1 MTPGLFSSE
10 NKPKIVVVGAG
21 LAGLT
26 AAYRLQQ
33 TGHDVQVYEAR
44 HRPGGRIL
52 SVKIGESYGELGGEN
67 FLDGNEGRYSLK
79 LMREL
84 NLETLHFEK
93 PFSCIYTNGKQ
104 TTSFSEIIGKFKN
117 PPNLWK
123 VMEEVASCS
132 TNLQEVIDSVF
143 KEDPELRSIFTRALT
158 TFEGSDPKTLDP
170 SCIDS
175 LCELFLLFQDLS
187 MGNKGKPGGV
197 KRLCLK
203 GGNAKLPLALSDK
216 LEHRIQY
223 GSVLTAVRKEQQKM
237 VLTFNTNQE
246 ISADIVLLTIP
257 CSLYQDIEFASNAI
271 PKKQLLE
278 IRNVQYGTNSKILF
292 PITLKDK
299 KCEFMI
305 LPHYVSWLN
314 KDDSI
319 MTFYMGGEQGILDLK
334 NAKSLFDQE
343 IPFLKKGAGEI
354 QINVNKMEEGNDLQ
368 LVTYGEAVFKSWIKD
383 PYAKG
388 SYSNRG
394 IGRSARLSE
403 IITVRGE
410 EVRNIFRPVRDQIFF
425 AGEHTTTL
433 PVLGT
438 LESAIE
444 SGERMARLIEKSLKG
459 FDISLQ

>member
-1 MTPGLFSSE
+1 MATRSFSSK
-10 NKPKIVVVGAG
+10 NKPKIIIVGAG
-21 LAGLT
+21 LSGLT

-33 TGHDVQVYEAR
+33 MGHDVQVYEAR
-44 HRPGGRIL
+44 HRSGGRVL

-84 NLETLHFEK
+84 NLETIHFEK
-93 PFSCIYTNGKQ
+93 PFSCIHTNGKQ
-104 TTSFSEIIGKFKN
+104 TTSFSEVIGKFKN

-132 TNLQEVIDSVF
+132 ANLQEVIESVF

-158 TFEGSDPKTLDP
+158 TYEGSDPETLDS

-175 LCELFLLFQDLS
+175 LYEIFSLFQDLS
-187 MGNKGKPGGV
+187 IEDKGKPGGV

-203 GGNAKLPLALSDK
+203 GGNAKLPLTLSDK
-216 LEHRIQY
+216 LEHGIQY
-223 GSVLTAVRKEQQKM
+223 ESVLTAVRKEQQKM

-257 CSLYQDIEFASNAI
+257 CSLYQDVEFASNTL
-271 PKKQLLE
+271 PQEQLLD
-278 IRNVQYGTNSKILF
+278 IKNVQYGTNSKILF
-292 PITLKDK
+292 PVTLKNK

-305 LPHYVSWLN
+305 LPYFVSWLN
-314 KDDSI
+314 RDDSI
-319 MTFYMGGEQGILDLK
+319 MTFYIGGKQGILDLK
-334 NAKSLFDQE
+334 SAKSLFDQE
-343 IPFLKKGAGEI
+343 IPFLSKEEEDI
-354 QINVNKMEEGNDLQ
+354 QINVNTMEEGHDMQ
-368 LVTYGEAVFKSWIKD
+368 LASYEGAVFKSWIKD

-394 IGRSARLSE
+394 IGRSTLLNE

-410 EVRNIFRPVRDQIFF
+410 EVRSIFRPVKDQIFF

-444 SGERMARLIEKSLKG
+444 SGERMARLIVKSL
-459 FDISLQ
+459 I

>member
-1 MTPGLFSSE
+1 MTTGSFSSE
-10 NKPKIVVVGAG
+10 NKPKIIIIGAG
-21 LAGLT
+21 LSGLT

-33 TGHDVQVYEAR
+33 MGHDVQVYEAR
-44 HRPGGRIL
+44 HRPGGRVL

-79 LMREL
+79 LIREL
-84 NLETLHFEK
+84 NLEPLHFKK
-93 PFSCIYTNGKQ
+93 PFSCIYANDEQ
-104 TTSFSEIIGKFKN
+104 ATSFSEIIGKFKN

-123 VMEEVASCS
+123 LLEEVASCS
-132 TNLQEVIDSVF
+132 INLQEVIDSVF
-143 KEDPELRSIFTRALT
+143 NEDPELLSIFTRALT
-158 TFEGSDPKTLDP
+158 TYEGSDPETLHP
-170 SCIDS
+170 SSIDS
-175 LCELFLLFQDLS
+175 LYEIFLLFQDLS
-187 MGNKGKPGGV
+187 VGNKGKPGGV

-216 LEHRIQY
+216 LERGIQY

-237 VLTFNTNQE
+237 VLTFNANQE
-246 ISADIVLLTIP
+246 ICADIILLTIP
-257 CSLYQDIEFASNAI
+257 CSLYQNIEFASNTI
-271 PKKQLLE
+271 PQEQLFD
-278 IRNVQYGTNSKILF
+278 IKSIQYGTNSKILF
-292 PITLKDK
+292 PIILKNK

-305 LPHYVSWLN
+305 LPHFVSWLN
-314 KDDSI
+314 EDDSI
-319 MTFYMGGEQGILDLK
+319 MTFYMGGKQGILDLK
-334 NAKSLFDQE
+334 SATSLFDEE
-343 IPFLKKGAGEI
+343 IPFLIKGEGDI
-354 QINVNKMEEGNDLQ
+354 RINVNKMEEGNDIQ
-368 LVTYGEAVFKSWIKD
+368 LSSYEGAVFKSWIND

-394 IGRSARLSE
+394 IGRSAILNE

-459 FDISLQ
+459 FDISMG